1 MMIHDKSAIFIRNE
15 LDNIKDHKVELH
27 GAVLHVI

>member
-1 MMIHDKSAIFIRNE
+1 MMEHDKSANFIRNE
-15 LDNIKDHKVELH
+15 LDNIKDIKLSFM